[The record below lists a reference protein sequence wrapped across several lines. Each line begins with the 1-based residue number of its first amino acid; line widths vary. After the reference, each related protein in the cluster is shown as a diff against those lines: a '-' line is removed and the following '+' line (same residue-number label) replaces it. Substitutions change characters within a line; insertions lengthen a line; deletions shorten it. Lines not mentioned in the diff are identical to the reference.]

1 MKKAPLF
8 AAFSL
13 LVAPSLGMPQA
24 PQPAPVE
31 EPRNSPRASPA
42 PSPGPRLNLKLDNP
56 AQYSRETPKDS
67 GSADVLPSL
76 GGDARS
82 LPVVRDPTPTG
93 NSSSPYPQDSNP
105 NR

>member
-1 MKKAPLF
+1 MKRRLAALAF
-8 AAFSL
+8 AA
-13 LVAPSLGMPQA
+13 AAWPAAAQT
-24 PQPAPVE
+24 PAPAE
-31 EPRNSPRASPA
+31 ERPASPSASPA

-67 GSADVLPSL
+67 GSAEPLPSL

-82 LPVVRDPTPTG
+82 LPARDPARDST
-93 NSSSPYPQDSNP
+93 SSRNSPYPQDSNP

>member
-13 LVAPSLGMPQA
+13 LFAPGLGMSQA
-24 PQPAPVE
+24 PQPAPAE
-31 EPRNSPRASPA
+31 EPPASRLASPA
-42 PSPGPRLNLKLDNP
+42 ASPGPRLNLKLDNP
-56 AQYSRETPKDS
+56 AQYSREMPKDS
-67 GSADVLPSL
+67 GSAERLPSL

-82 LPVVRDPTPTG
+82 LPARDPTASR
-93 NSSSPYPQDSNP
+93 NAVYPQDSNP

>member
-13 LVAPSLGMPQA
+13 LVAPGLGMPQA
-24 PQPAPVE
+24 PQPAPAQ
-31 EPRNSPRASPA
+31 EPPASSRASA
-42 PSPGPRLNLKLDNP
+42 AASPGPRLNLKLDNP

-67 GSADVLPSL
+67 GSADALPSL

-82 LPVVRDPTPTG
+82 LPVVRDSTPTR
-93 NSSSPYPQDSNP
+93 NSSSPYPQDTNP
-105 NR
+105 GH

>member
-1 MKKAPLF
+1 MKRAPLF

-13 LVAPSLGMPQA
+13 LVAPSLGMPQT
-24 PQPAPVE
+24 PQPAPAE
-31 EPRNSPRASPA
+31 ERPASPPASPA
-42 PSPGPRLNLKLDNP
+42 ASPGPRLNLKLDNP
-56 AQYSRETPKDS
+56 AQYSRETPQDS
-67 GSADVLPSL
+67 GSAELLPAL

-82 LPVVRDPTPTG
+82 LPARESTPSR